1 MDHRHSIHRFQLS
14 SGVANVNG
22 FVVNNYRRRRYL
34 MPMPTHDAALKF
46 LVVNIDA
53 EADFPFAVMADSPFR
68 LRYEPALVLVVCQR
82 CRVDLVM
89 SSTETERGKGEE
101 HRHINICADQLSGKS
116 AFRRSAYPCI
126 TSNVPNE
133 TLRARSFVDPLSS
146 FR

>member
-1 MDHRHSIHRFQLS
+1 MS

-34 MPMPTHDAALKF
+34 MPMPTRDAALKF
-46 LVVNIDA
+46 LVVNIDV
-53 EADFPFAVMADSPFR
+53 EAGFPFAVMADSPSR
-68 LRYEPALVLVVCQR
+68 LRYELVLVLVVCQT
-82 CRVDLVM
+82 CRADLVM
-89 SSTETERGKGEE
+89 LSTEKGEK
-101 HRHINICADQLSGKS
+101 HRHINIYADQLSS
-116 AFRRSAYPCI
+116 RRSAYPCI